1 MILGRRRA
9 AIEAAVPAVLD
20 AVVAALRSGGTV
32 RDGLTA
38 AAAHGPLA
46 DDISRVLDHGDDT
59 TLRDALDGLARSH
72 PVRPLRF
79 AVSAMLL
86 ALETGAAQAPALE
99 AAADRVRHRVAAA
112 REVRALS
119 APARVS
125 GAVITGTP
133 LVFAA
138 LVALIDSRVMT
149 AALGSTVGRVCMVLG
164 VAFQVVGARWMRA
177 LVASPLARAPSVDD
191 ELADFAD
198 LLALALAAGLTVG
211 AALAAVAPRLDGSVG
226 RAVRVALAR
235 VAGGRRLHDEL
246 AALPSTLGPAAQP
259 LVDAMLAAQ
268 HDGAPAAAT
277 IERLA
282 VDLHHAGRQRVAER
296 VQRLPVLLLFPLVGC
311 VLPAFVLLAV
321 VPIALGSVLALQ
333 GG

>member
-1 MILGRRRA
+1 MILAGRGA
-9 AIEAAVPAVLD
+9 AIEPAVPAVLD
-20 AVVAALRSGGTV
+20 AVVAALRSGGTL
-32 RDGLTA
+32 RDGLA
-38 AAAHGPLA
+38 SASVHGPLA
-46 DDISRVLDHGDDT
+46 ADIRRVLDHGDDA
-59 TLRDALDGLARSH
+59 TLRDALDTLARTH

-86 ALETGAAQAPALE
+86 ALDTGAAQTPALE
-99 AAADRVRHRVAAA
+99 AAAARVRHRVAAA

-119 APARVS
+119 APARAS
-125 GAVITGTP
+125 GAVIACTP
-133 LVFAA
+133 FVFAV
-138 LVALIDSRVMT
+138 LVVLIDPSVMR
-149 AALGSTVGRVCMVLG
+149 AALGSTAGRVCILLG
-164 VAFQVVGARWMRA
+164 VAFELVGARWMRA
-177 LVASPLARAPSVDD
+177 LVASPLAQAPSIDD

-198 LLALALAAGLTVG
+198 LLALALGAGLTV
-211 AALAAVAPRLDGSVG
+211 ATALAAVAPRVEGSVG

-246 AALPSTLGPAAQP
+246 AALPSVLGPAAQP
-259 LVDAMLAAQ
+259 LVDVMRAAQ
-268 HDGAPAAAT
+268 HDGAPAAAA

-282 VDLHHAGRQRVAER
+282 SELHHAGRQRVTER